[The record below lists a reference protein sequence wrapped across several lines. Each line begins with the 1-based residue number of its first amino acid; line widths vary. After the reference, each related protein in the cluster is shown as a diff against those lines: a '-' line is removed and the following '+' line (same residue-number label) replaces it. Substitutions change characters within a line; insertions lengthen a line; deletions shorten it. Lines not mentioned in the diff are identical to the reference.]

1 VASLGVC
8 GISIRPPIASPRHR
22 SAIVEDFGD
31 AAGTAPPSELNTK
44 RMLRQFAEIRFPKFL
59 QDLLWPHILTALWR
73 NGGGMAEQSDHST
86 SAAGQRDGAAPPAGD
101 TAGRL
106 ECDVVMKGGI
116 TSGIVYP
123 KLIVEL
129 SKKYR
134 FRQIGGAS
142 AGAIAATMTAAAQAG
157 QLKLESAGASDAEA
171 ASVTKAAR
179 GERLE
184 GDSGSTKPFDVLA
197 GIPIDLASNIAHLF
211 QPSPSTTAAYDVL
224 MAFLKPGRSTGL
236 KLLAAVGLIIRHGI
250 GWFLLATLVAMIPAV
265 SFVVALLGAPHAAA
279 QWQAIGRALLVWLPV
294 ALLIGVV
301 AASVQLGRSSLNAII
316 GNGFGLCDGHT
327 PRPGAPIDPL
337 TDWMEEKLREL
348 AGPLADPDDL
358 ANGETD
364 RPVCFGD
371 LWGKKATDA
380 YGDALKGVDDGELAY
395 LTPTHRR
402 EMRDARQVDCL
413 VITTDLS
420 HQRPYQFPFDTAEFF
435 CCAKCLDKYFP
446 DSVVGHMMK
455 KSRLVPDSEVPC
467 GKPECSIHSGEPLHY
482 MPLAPDVPLVMAARL
497 SLSFPG
503 LISAVP
509 FQAVDRTRI
518 AAKQGIVTVWFSDG
532 GISSNFP
539 MRLFDAA
546 WPLRPTF
553 GINLAKPH
561 PDYPEMVWRARP
573 GQSGRFLRY
582 TAISSLGGFA
592 GAIFNSA
599 RNWADSTQIAM
610 PGFRDR
616 IVEVRQRDD
625 EGGMNLQMPDD
636 IIAGLANRGAEAGL
650 NILNGN
656 GKPDDDPDKL
666 WPFNFQAH
674 RWMRYRSAMA
684 SVDELLS
691 GMHAAWTAREDSQEA
706 FLASDQPPSGF
717 RFPTYPPGANDH
729 EATAKVMQ
737 LAQELEDL
745 GHPALG
751 VETPDGVKNVPHPE
765 PELRLTPPL

>member
-1 VASLGVC
+1 MV
-8 GISIRPPIASPRHR
+8 
-22 SAIVEDFGD
+22 
-31 AAGTAPPSELNTK
+31 
-44 RMLRQFAEIRFPKFL
+44 
-59 QDLLWPHILTALWR
+59 
-73 NGGGMAEQSDHST
+73 EQSDHLK
-86 SAAGQRDGAAPPAGD
+86 SAAGERDEAATPAGD
-101 TAGRL
+101 TANRL

-142 AGAIAATMTAAAQAG
+142 AGAIAAVMTAAAQAG
-157 QLKLESAGASDAEA
+157 QLKVESTDVSDP
-171 ASVTKAAR
+171 KADSMIGSAR

-184 GDSGSTKPFDVLA
+184 GDSGSIDPFDLLA
-197 GIPIDLASNIAHLF
+197 GIPNNLASNLAHLF
-211 QPSPSTTAAYDVL
+211 QPSPSTANAYDVL
-224 MAFLKPGRSTGL
+224 MAFLKPDRATGL
-236 KLLAAVGLIIRHGI
+236 KLLAAVGLIIRRKI
-250 GWFLLATLVAMIPAV
+250 GWFLLVTLVGMIPAV
-265 SFVVALLGAPHAAA
+265 SFVIALLGAPHTAAHWEA
-279 QWQAIGRALLVWLPV
+279 MGRALLVWLPV
-294 ALLIGVV
+294 ALLVGIV
-301 AASVQLGRSSLNAII
+301 AASVQLGRSSLKAIV
-316 GNGFGLCDGHT
+316 GNGFGICDGHT
-327 PRPGAPIDPL
+327 QRPGTPIDPLTGKPIKPL

-348 AGPLADPDDL
+348 AGPLAGPEDPVSGDL
-358 ANGETD
+358 D

-371 LWGKKATDA
+371 LWGKKASDEYRA
-380 YGDALKGVDDGELAY
+380 ALKDIHHGELAY

-402 EMRDARQVDCL
+402 KMRDARQVDCL

-435 CCAKCLDKYFP
+435 CCRTCLDTYFP
-446 DSVVGHMMK
+446 EPVVRHMLQ
-455 KSRLVPDSEVPC
+455 KSELVPDSEVPY
-467 GKPECSIHSGEPLHY
+467 GKPECSIHRREPLHY
-482 MPLAPDVPLVMAARL
+482 MPLAPDIPLVMAARL

-546 WPLRPTF
+546 WPQRPTF
-553 GINLAKPH
+553 GINLAKQH

-625 EGGMNLQMPDD
+625 EGGMNLQMPPD

-674 RWMRYRSAMA
+674 RWMRYRNAMA
-684 SVDELLS
+684 SVDELLG
-691 GMHAAWTAREDSQEA
+691 GMRAVWTAQEDSQEA
-706 FLASDQPPSGF
+706 FLASNQPPAGF
-717 RFPTYPPGANDH
+717 RFPVYRAGTNDR
-729 EATAKVMQ
+729 EATAKVMR
-737 LAQELEDL
+737 LARELEEL

-751 VETPDGVKNVPHPE
+751 VETDDGVKNVPRPE

>member
-1 VASLGVC
+1 
-8 GISIRPPIASPRHR
+8 
-22 SAIVEDFGD
+22 
-31 AAGTAPPSELNTK
+31 
-44 RMLRQFAEIRFPKFL
+44 
-59 QDLLWPHILTALWR
+59 
-73 NGGGMAEQSDHST
+73 
-86 SAAGQRDGAAPPAGD
+86 
-101 TAGRL
+101 
-106 ECDVVMKGGI
+106 
-116 TSGIVYP
+116 
-123 KLIVEL
+123 
-129 SKKYR
+129 
-134 FRQIGGAS
+134 
-142 AGAIAATMTAAAQAG
+142 MTAAAQAG
-157 QLKLESAGASDAEA
+157 QLKLESAGAADTEA
-171 ASVTKAAR
+171 ATMMGSAR
-179 GERLE
+179 GERLD
-184 GDSGSTKPFDVLA
+184 GDSGSTKPFDLLA
-197 GIPIDLASNIAHLF
+197 GIPDDMASNLAHLF
-211 QPSPSTTAAYDVL
+211 QPSPSTTNAYDVL

-236 KLLAAVGLIIRHGI
+236 KLLAAVGLIIRRGS
-250 GWFLLATLVAMIPAV
+250 GWFLLLTLVAMIPAV
-265 SFVVALLGAPHAAA
+265 SFVVALLGAPHTAA
-279 QWQAIGRALLVWLPV
+279 QWLAMGRALPVWLPV
-294 ALLIGVV
+294 ALLIGII

-316 GNGFGLCDGHT
+316 GNGFGICDGHT
-327 PRPGAPIDPL
+327 ERLGAPIDPLTGKPIKPL

-348 AGPLADPDDL
+348 AGPLAGPDDPVS
-358 ANGETD
+358 GDPD

-371 LWGKKATDA
+371 LWGKAATDA
-380 YGDALKGVDDGELAY
+380 YREVLKDVNDGELAY

-435 CCAKCLDKYFP
+435 WCTQCLATYFP
-446 DSVVGHMMK
+446 GPVVRHMVQ
-455 KSRLVPDSEVPC
+455 KSKLVADSEVPY
-467 GKPECSIHSGEPLHY
+467 GKPECSIHPGEPLHY

-546 WPLRPTF
+546 WPQRPTF

-573 GQSGRFLRY
+573 GQSGRFLRH

-625 EGGMNLQMPDD
+625 EGGMNLQMPAD

-656 GKPDDDPDKL
+656 GKPYDDPDKL

-674 RWMRYRSAMA
+674 RWMRYRNAMA

-691 GMHAAWTAREDSQEA
+691 GMQAVWTAQQDSQEV

-717 RFPTYPPGANDH
+717 RFPQYPPGANDH
-729 EATAKVMQ
+729 EATAKVMR
-737 LAQELEDL
+737 LAQDLEDL

-751 VETPDGVKNVPHPE
+751 VETGAGVKNVPHPE